1 MPPDELDP
9 LSPWRAGR
17 GSADDTPVPGAA
29 FAVQGKTAEPAPFIE
44 FYDREYHLVVR
55 FMMNCGASLTAAED
69 AAQEAFLDAWKLMSV
84 PGKWAAI
91 DDPRGWIRA
100 VALRKYWRPPGV
112 RKAPQTILQPVMPD
126 TRDTGVSQ
134 VDLSVGALVVMDA
147 LRGLE
152 PELQA
157 VMAFDLDGFT
167 AAESRGYLGL
177 TDQQVRD
184 RRKKARKILAGKL
197 GVMESERSRER

>member
-1 MPPDELDP
+1 M
-9 LSPWRAGR
+9 
-17 GSADDTPVPGAA
+17 
-29 FAVQGKTAEPAPFIE
+29 
-44 FYDREYHLVVR
+44 
-55 FMMNCGASLTAAED
+55 
-69 AAQEAFLDAWKLMSV
+69 
-84 PGKWAAI
+84 
-91 DDPRGWIRA
+91 
-100 VALRKYWRPPGV
+100 
-112 RKAPQTILQPVMPD
+112 
-126 TRDTGVSQ
+126 
-134 VDLSVGALVVMDA
+134 VVMDA
-147 LRGLE
+147 LPGLE